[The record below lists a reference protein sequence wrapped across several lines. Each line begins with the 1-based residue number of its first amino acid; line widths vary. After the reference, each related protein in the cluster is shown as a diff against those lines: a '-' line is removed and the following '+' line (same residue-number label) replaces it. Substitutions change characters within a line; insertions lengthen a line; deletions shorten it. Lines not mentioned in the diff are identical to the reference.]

1 MYQLV
6 LESFVGL
13 KKEGDAISFSPCLP
27 VEWPSIKVKY
37 RYNGQLYDFEIL
49 QEIKGNE
56 TILKLLVNDVPQ
68 KGLTY
73 LLEAEEVIE
82 TNINA

>member
-27 VEWPSIKVKY
+27 AEWPSIKVKY
-37 RYNGQLYDFEIL
+37 RYNGQVYDFEIL
-49 QEIKGNE
+49 Q
-56 TILKLLVNDVPQ
+56 
-68 KGLTY
+68 
-73 LLEAEEVIE
+73 
-82 TNINA
+82 